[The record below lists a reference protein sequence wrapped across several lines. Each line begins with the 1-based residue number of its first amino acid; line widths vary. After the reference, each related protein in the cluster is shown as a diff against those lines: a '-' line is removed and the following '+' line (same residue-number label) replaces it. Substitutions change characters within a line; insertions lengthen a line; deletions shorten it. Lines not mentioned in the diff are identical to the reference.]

1 MLIMVVILQIDD
13 DTVDDDTN
21 TDDTAIHTFLV
32 NTRVL
37 IHL

>member
-1 MLIMVVILQIDD
+1 MVVILQIDD

-21 TDDTAIHTFLV
+21 TDDTAMYTFLV